1 MCIHLNL
8 MIFTKII
15 RGFISTIQPQG
26 MDEDSK
32 KAFQQYMLVKNPY
45 RNAVAALIYASFIK
59 CKRASSYQ

>member
-1 MCIHLNL
+1 
-8 MIFTKII
+8 
-15 RGFISTIQPQG
+15 